1 MSLPHLT
8 ETSPRFT
15 GHYFAVGFS
24 PWKRKLIRIFLP
36 HAQLTFRRTLR
47 GIPAGASLIA
57 WGRTLD
63 DSIHDAIESG
73 QLPPLTPV
81 LRIEDGF
88 LRSVGLG
95 ASLTKPISWVIDPLG
110 IYYDP
115 HTPSALEHLLQSHPF
130 PEPLLER
137 AQKLIDRI
145 LSLNLTK
152 YNVGTSTW
160 TPPATQ
166 RPLFLVPGQVECD
179 ASIRYGTQTGPQSVR
194 TNLALLEAVRRSHPE
209 AFLLYKPHPDVLA
222 GLRARGPE
230 ETKALSACDAVVTDV
245 SMGDLLPLVDQVH
258 VMTSLTGFE
267 ALLRGKTVVCYG
279 TPFYAGW
286 GLTEDRAQIQRR
298 SRKLSLR
305 QLVAASL
312 LLYPTYIHPDTKQ
325 PITAETALET
335 LANIRQKNATTSR
348 SRLSLLLHKITCTII
363 SLHNK
368 RHDFKRASQV

>member
-8 ETSPRFT
+8 ETPPRFT

-24 PWKRKLIRIFLP
+24 PWKRPLVRTFLP
-36 HAQLTFRRTLR
+36 HAQLTFARTLHLV
-47 GIPAGASLIA
+47 PPDASLIV

-63 DSIHDAIESG
+63 DSIQRAIQSG
-73 QLPPLTPV
+73 QRAAHTPV
-81 LRIEDGF
+81 LRLEDGF

-95 ASLTKPISWVIDPLG
+95 ASLTKPVSWVIDPLG

-115 HTPSALEHLLQSHPF
+115 TTPSALEHLLQTHPF

-145 LSLNLTK
+145 LALNLTK

-160 TPPATQ
+160 TPPSTQ
-166 RPLFLVPGQVECD
+166 RPLFLVPGQVEYD
-179 ASIRYGTQTGPQSVR
+179 ASIQYGTPRGPLGIR
-194 TNLALLEAVRRSHPE
+194 TNLALLQAVRKAHPE

-245 SMGDLLPLVDQVH
+245 SMGDLLPLVEQVH

-286 GLTEDRAQIQRR
+286 GLTEDRVPIPRR
-298 SRKLSLR
+298 DRTLSLR

-312 LLYPTYIHPDTKQ
+312 LLYPTYVHPETRQ
-325 PITAETALET
+325 QIPAETALEALAT
-335 LANIRQKNATTSR
+335 LRKKTAATSR
-348 SRLSLLLHKITCTII
+348 NVLSLCLHKISCTIL

-368 RHDFKRASQV
+368 RHDLKRARQV